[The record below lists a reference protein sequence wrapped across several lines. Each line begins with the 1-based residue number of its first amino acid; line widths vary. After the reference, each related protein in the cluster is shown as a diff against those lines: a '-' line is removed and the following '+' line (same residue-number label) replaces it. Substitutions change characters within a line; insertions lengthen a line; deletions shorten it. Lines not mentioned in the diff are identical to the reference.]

1 MAAGTRFRES
11 RYHVVASVLV
21 ALGVVVAYAAAVAV
35 MMVPRT
41 RRGVD
46 ITTLWNGM
54 AWHCA
59 MVRCGVWRSVR

>member
-46 ITTLWNGM
+46 ITTL
-54 AWHCA
+54 
-59 MVRCGVWRSVR
+59 